1 MPTQL
6 NYLRASRK
14 DLIPQYSARLRYLW
28 TGPDAKTP
36 RREVIHQE
44 VAL

>member
-6 NYLRASRK
+6 NYLRASRR
-14 DLIPQYSARLRYLW
+14 DLILQYSASLRSLW

-36 RREVIHQE
+36 LREVIHQE